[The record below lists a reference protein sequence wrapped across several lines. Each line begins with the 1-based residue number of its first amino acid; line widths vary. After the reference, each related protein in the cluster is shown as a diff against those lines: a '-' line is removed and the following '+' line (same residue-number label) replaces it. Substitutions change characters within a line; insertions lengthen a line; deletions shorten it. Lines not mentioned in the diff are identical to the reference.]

1 VKGPFAGQVIELA
14 NRMTPIYE
22 DDSPFQRKA
31 HKKTVQIARRDEK
44 GECIE
49 DPNGNPVFD
58 SKSVII
64 PEIRAFIPDA
74 FQRDYVDGTMLY
86 GMGEVEPISDLQ
98 ELLNDTVNQ
107 VRDNVTHLI
116 NARGFV
122 DPKYKDIIPKIKN
135 VPNSLY
141 AIPPAALVWEQKPDT
156 TAAGYAEIQ
165 RIKEDIRSVSAIDE
179 VTAGL
184 RPDGKHTATEIN
196 TQINQAGQRFGITL
210 QGLENEGYQDLA
222 EKTFYMIQLFV
233 TDQKLLR
240 ISGRQG
246 TEWLEYNPDSYWGDY
261 QPVCQLDQNAK
272 AQNADEIKRIQSA
285 AQFLVNNPYV
295 DQKEVTKIIATRL
308 FQFDED
314 EAEQILV
321 KDMPDMDQL
330 KAQGAQLTASGQAP
344 AAPGQMPNNPQGN
357 QGSRTIQERIIESID
372 FADLPE
378 DAKHQMLAQLGI
390 QSQMASPTQ
399 QQINAQGLKLQN
411 DQRATELKTATDLHK
426 TLTGHEVATKSHH
439 LEVAKAVTQQQQ
451 QQEQADQQQQ
461 NYESE
466 QAQQPQEAEVAQ

>member
-1 VKGPFAGQVIELA
+1 
-14 NRMTPIYE
+14 
-22 DDSPFQRKA
+22 
-31 HKKTVQIARRDEK
+31 
-44 GECIE
+44 
-49 DPNGNPVFD
+49 
-58 SKSVII
+58 
-64 PEIRAFIPDA
+64 
-74 FQRDYVDGTMLY
+74 
-86 GMGEVEPISDLQ
+86 
-98 ELLNDTVNQ
+98 
-107 VRDNVTHLI
+107 
-116 NARGFV
+116 
-122 DPKYKDIIPKIKN
+122 
-135 VPNSLY
+135 
-141 AIPPAALVWEQKPDT
+141 
-156 TAAGYAEIQ
+156 
-165 RIKEDIRSVSAIDE
+165 
-179 VTAGL
+179 
-184 RPDGKHTATEIN
+184 
-196 TQINQAGQRFGITL
+196 
-210 QGLENEGYQDLA
+210 
-222 EKTFYMIQLFV
+222 
-233 TDQKLLR
+233 
-240 ISGRQG
+240 
-246 TEWLEYNPDSYWGDY
+246 
-261 QPVCQLDQNAK
+261 
-272 AQNADEIKRIQSA
+272 
-285 AQFLVNNPYV
+285 VNNPYV